1 MTQKKKTGISRLLE
15 FGGRYRWMTVVACI
29 LSGLSS
35 VLMLCP
41 FLCIW
46 LVLRNVLAALPDL
59 STVDVEA
66 MTLYGWAALGL
77 AVGGFLLYSLALLFS
92 HLGAFHTAK
101 NMQSQILHHLAS
113 LPLGFFSQNSSGKLR
128 KIINEN
134 TAQTE
139 NFLAHQLPDMTGSA
153 VTAVT
158 MLAMLLFF
166 DWRLGGLSIL
176 LLVAGFMVQMLMT
189 SEKSMSYMRKYQDA
203 SEQMNNEAVEYV
215 RGIPVVKVF
224 QQTIYSFKSFYAAIM
239 YYKDNVTEYALS
251 CQGPMVAFNVIINAS
266 FAVLIPAGILLIGP
280 EQYSE
285 FLLDLI
291 FYILFTSGSAGILN
305 KILFSG
311 THRMMA
317 QEAVRRIDSLLAE
330 ASVVEDALARI
341 PDQNDVEFRNV
352 TFTYPGGNVPA
363 LSHLSFQVPEG
374 KTVALVGASGSG
386 KTTAATLI
394 PRFWD
399 VQEGA
404 VCIGGVPVSQIPKQE
419 LMNRIAFVFQDSRLL
434 KASILENV
442 RASRPDA
449 TREQVLEALQ
459 AAQCDDILEKLP
471 KGVDTVLGTKGVYLS
486 GGEQQRIAFVF
497 QDSRLL
503 KASILENVRAS
514 RPNATREQVQ
524 EALRAAQCDDILEK
538 LPKGVDTVLGTKG
551 VYLSGGEQ
559 QRIALARA
567 ILKDAPIVLLD
578 EATAFADPENEH
590 KIQMA
595 FERLTRGKTVL
606 MIAHRLPTIQ
616 NADEILVLEQGTI
629 AERGTHSALMAQN
642 GIYASM
648 WRDYQ
653 TSVAWNIGKEG
664 HYAS

>member
-1 MTQKKKTGISRLLE
+1 MDQKKKTGISRLLE
-15 FGGRYRWMTVVACI
+15 FGGRYRWMTVLACV

-46 LVLRNVLAALPDL
+46 LVLRDVLAALPDL
-59 STVDVEA
+59 SKVDVAA

-77 AVGGFLLYSLALLFS
+77 AVGGFLLYALALLFS

-101 NMQSQILHHLAS
+101 NMQSQVLHHLAS

-139 NFLAHQLPDMTGSA
+139 NFLAHQLPDMAGSA

-158 MLAMLLFF
+158 MLVMLLFF
-166 DWRLGGLSIL
+166 DWRLGSLSIL

-189 SEKSMSYMRKYQDA
+189 NEKSMSYMRKYQDA

-239 YYKDNVTEYALS
+239 HYKDNVTEYALS

-280 EQYSE
+280 EHYSE

-291 FYILFTSGSAGILN
+291 FYILFTSGTAGILN

-330 ASVVEDALARI
+330 PSVVESTLARI
-341 PDQNDVEFRNV
+341 PDRNDVEFQDV
-352 TFTYPGGNVPA
+352 TFTYPGGKTPA
-363 LSHLSFQVPEG
+363 LTHLSFQIPEG

-386 KTTAATLI
+386 KTTAAALI

-399 VQEGA
+399 AQEGA
-404 VCIGGVPVSQIPKQE
+404 VCIGGVPVPQIPKYE

-449 TREQVLEALQ
+449 TREQVM
-459 AAQCDDILEKLP
+459 
-471 KGVDTVLGTKGVYLS
+471 
-486 GGEQQRIAFVF
+486 
-497 QDSRLL
+497 
-503 KASILENVRAS
+503 
-514 RPNATREQVQ
+514 

-538 LPKGVDTVLGTKG
+538 LPKGMDTVLGSKG

-578 EATAFADPENEH
+578 EATASLDVENETA
-590 KIQMA
+590 ILEA
-595 FERLTRGKTVL
+595 LSRLIKNKTVL
-606 MIAHRLPTIQ
+606 IIAHRMRTVSG
-616 NADEILVLEQGTI
+616 ADKIVVLKNGTVAEQGTPAQLMQTDGVFRHMVQLQTESQTVLLLFHRCCI
-629 AERGTHSALMAQN
+629 MKKRFPYGTA
-642 GIYASM
+642 
-648 WRDYQ
+648 
-653 TSVAWNIGKEG
+653 
-664 HYAS
+664 

>member
-1 MTQKKKTGISRLLE
+1 MTQEKKTGISRLLE

-46 LVLRNVLAALPDL
+46 LVLRDVLAALPDL
-59 STVDVEA
+59 STVDVAA

-266 FAVLIPAGILLIGP
+266 FAVLIPAGILLIEP

-404 VCIGGVPVSQIPKQE
+404 VCIGGVPVSQIPKRE
-419 LMNRIAFVFQDSRLL
+419 LM
-434 KASILENV
+434 E
-442 RASRPDA
+442 
-449 TREQVLEALQ
+449 
-459 AAQCDDILEKLP
+459 
-471 KGVDTVLGTKGVYLS
+471 
-486 GGEQQRIAFVF
+486 RIAFVF

>member
-59 STVDVEA
+59 STVDVAA

-404 VCIGGVPVSQIPKQE
+404 VCIGGVPVSQIPKRE
-419 LMNRIAFVFQDSRLL
+419 LM
-434 KASILENV
+434 E
-442 RASRPDA
+442 
-449 TREQVLEALQ
+449 
-459 AAQCDDILEKLP
+459 
-471 KGVDTVLGTKGVYLS
+471 
-486 GGEQQRIAFVF
+486 RIAFVF

-578 EATAFADPENEH
+578 EATAFADPENEY

>member
-1 MTQKKKTGISRLLE
+1 MYLAGPAECAGSPAGLE
-15 FGGRYRWMTVVACI
+15 YGGCGGDDPLWLGRAG
-29 LSGLSS
+29 SGRRRLSS
-35 VLMLCP
+35 LFAGSFIFPSRGVP
-41 FLCIW
+41 HGQKYA
-46 LVLRNVLAALPDL
+46 VPDPAP
-59 STVDVEA
+59 S
-66 MTLYGWAALGL
+66 
-77 AVGGFLLYSLALLFS
+77 GFAP
-92 HLGAFHTAK
+92 
-101 NMQSQILHHLAS
+101 I
-113 LPLGFFSQNSSGKLR
+113 GFFSQNSSGKLR

-404 VCIGGVPVSQIPKQE
+404 VCIGGVPVSQIPKRE
-419 LMNRIAFVFQDSRLL
+419 LM
-434 KASILENV
+434 E
-442 RASRPDA
+442 
-449 TREQVLEALQ
+449 
-459 AAQCDDILEKLP
+459 
-471 KGVDTVLGTKGVYLS
+471 
-486 GGEQQRIAFVF
+486 RIAFVF

-524 EALRAAQCDDILEK
+524 EALRAAQCDDI
-538 LPKGVDTVLGTKG
+538 
-551 VYLSGGEQ
+551 
-559 QRIALARA
+559 
-567 ILKDAPIVLLD
+567 
-578 EATAFADPENEH
+578 
-590 KIQMA
+590 
-595 FERLTRGKTVL
+595 
-606 MIAHRLPTIQ
+606 
-616 NADEILVLEQGTI
+616 
-629 AERGTHSALMAQN
+629 
-642 GIYASM
+642 
-648 WRDYQ
+648 
-653 TSVAWNIGKEG
+653 
-664 HYAS
+664 

>member
-46 LVLRNVLAALPDL
+46 LVLRDVLAALPDL
-59 STVDVEA
+59 STVDVAA

-352 TFTYPGGNVPA
+352 TFIYPGGNVPA

-404 VCIGGVPVSQIPKQE
+404 VCIGGVPVSQIPKRE
-419 LMNRIAFVFQDSRLL
+419 LM
-434 KASILENV
+434 E
-442 RASRPDA
+442 
-449 TREQVLEALQ
+449 
-459 AAQCDDILEKLP
+459 
-471 KGVDTVLGTKGVYLS
+471 
-486 GGEQQRIAFVF
+486 RIAFVF

-538 LPKGVDTVLGTKG
+538 LPKGMDTVLGTKG

-578 EATAFADPENEH
+578 EATAFADPENEY

>member
-404 VCIGGVPVSQIPKQE
+404 VCIGGVPVSQIPKRE
-419 LMNRIAFVFQDSRLL
+419 LMERIAFEFQDSR
-434 KASILENV
+434 V
-442 RASRPDA
+442 
-449 TREQVLEALQ
+449 
-459 AAQCDDILEKLP
+459 
-471 KGVDTVLGTKGVYLS
+471 
-486 GGEQQRIAFVF
+486 
-497 QDSRLL
+497 L

>member
-46 LVLRNVLAALPDL
+46 LVLRDVLAALPDL
-59 STVDVEA
+59 SEVDVGT

-158 MLAMLLFF
+158 MLVMLLFF

-176 LLVAGFMVQMLMT
+176 LLIAGFMVQMLMT

-317 QEAVRRIDSLLAE
+317 QEAVRRVDSLLAE
-330 ASVVEDALARI
+330 SPVVENALAQI
-341 PDQNDVEFRNV
+341 PDRNDVEFWDV
-352 TFTYPGGNVPA
+352 TFTYPGGKAPA
-363 LSHLSFQVPEG
+363 LSRLSFQVPEG

-386 KTTAATLI
+386 KTTAASLI

-399 VQEGA
+399 VDSGS
-404 VCIGGVPVSQIPKQE
+404 VTVGGVDVRQLDGRD
-419 LMNRIAFVFQDSRLL
+419 LMDQVAFVFQDTRLFKKSL
-434 KASILENV
+434 LENI
-442 RASRPDA
+442 RAAKPGAS
-449 TREQVLEALQ
+449 REQVMEAAM
-459 AAQCDDILEKLP
+459 AAQCGDILKKLP
-471 KGVDTVLGTKGVYLS
+471 EGLDTVIGTHGIYLS
-486 GGEQQRIAFVF
+486 GGE
-497 QDSRLL
+497 
-503 KASILENVRAS
+503 
-514 RPNATREQVQ
+514 
-524 EALRAAQCDDILEK
+524 C
-538 LPKGVDTVLGTKG
+538 
-551 VYLSGGEQ
+551 

-567 ILKDAPIVLLD
+567 ILKDAPIVVLD
-578 EATAFADPENEH
+578 EASAFADPENEYQ
-590 KIQMA
+590 IQKA
-595 FERLTRGKTVL
+595 FEKLIRNKTVL
-606 MIAHRLPTIQ
+606 IIAHRLSTIR
-616 NADEILVLEQGTI
+616 NADCILVMKDGKV
-629 AERGTHSALMAQN
+629 AEKGTHQSLLDAN
-642 GIYASM
+642 GIYAQM
-648 WRDYQ
+648 WEDYQ
-653 TSVAWNIGKEG
+653 RSAKWKIGAGPQIGANGKE
-664 HYAS
+664 ASI

>member
-442 RASRPDA
+442 RASRP
-449 TREQVLEALQ
+449 
-459 AAQCDDILEKLP
+459 
-471 KGVDTVLGTKGVYLS
+471 
-486 GGEQQRIAFVF
+486 
-497 QDSRLL
+497 
-503 KASILENVRAS
+503 
-514 RPNATREQVQ
+514 NATREQVQ

-538 LPKGVDTVLGTKG
+538 LPKGVDTVLGTRG

>member
-46 LVLRNVLAALPDL
+46 LVLRDVLAALPDL

-305 KILFSG
+305 KIFFSG

-404 VCIGGVPVSQIPKQE
+404 VCIGGVPVSQIPKRE
-419 LMNRIAFVFQDSRLL
+419 LM
-434 KASILENV
+434 E
-442 RASRPDA
+442 
-449 TREQVLEALQ
+449 
-459 AAQCDDILEKLP
+459 
-471 KGVDTVLGTKGVYLS
+471 
-486 GGEQQRIAFVF
+486 RIAFVF

-590 KIQMA
+590 IIQMA

>member
-266 FAVLIPAGILLIGP
+266 FAVLIPAGILLIDP

-404 VCIGGVPVSQIPKQE
+404 VCIGGVPVSQIPKRE
-419 LMNRIAFVFQDSRLL
+419 LM
-434 KASILENV
+434 E
-442 RASRPDA
+442 
-449 TREQVLEALQ
+449 
-459 AAQCDDILEKLP
+459 
-471 KGVDTVLGTKGVYLS
+471 
-486 GGEQQRIAFVF
+486 RIAFVF

-538 LPKGVDTVLGTKG
+538 LPKGVDTVLGTRG

-578 EATAFADPENEH
+578 EATAFADPENEY

>member
-215 RGIPVVKVF
+215 RGIPIVKVF

-251 CQGPMVAFNVIINAS
+251 CQEPMVAFNVIINAS

-404 VCIGGVPVSQIPKQE
+404 VCIGGVPVSQIPKRE
-419 LMNRIAFVFQDSRLL
+419 LM
-434 KASILENV
+434 E
-442 RASRPDA
+442 
-449 TREQVLEALQ
+449 
-459 AAQCDDILEKLP
+459 
-471 KGVDTVLGTKGVYLS
+471 
-486 GGEQQRIAFVF
+486 RIAFVF

>member
-15 FGGRYRWMTVVACI
+15 FGCRYRWMTVVACI

-394 PRFWD
+394 PPVLGCAGRGGLHWRRPGFSNPQAGTDGAHRFCISGQP
-399 VQEGA
+399 VAEGKHPRK
-404 VCIGGVPVSQIPKQE
+404 C
-419 LMNRIAFVFQDSRLL
+419 SRLP
-434 KASILENV
+434 AECDQRAGAGGAQGCPV
-442 RASRPDA
+442 R
-449 TREQVLEALQ
+449 
-459 AAQCDDILEKLP
+459 
-471 KGVDTVLGTKGVYLS
+471 
-486 GGEQQRIAFVF
+486 
-497 QDSRLL
+497 
-503 KASILENVRAS
+503 
-514 RPNATREQVQ
+514 
-524 EALRAAQCDDILEK
+524 
-538 LPKGVDTVLGTKG
+538 
-551 VYLSGGEQ
+551 
-559 QRIALARA
+559 
-567 ILKDAPIVLLD
+567 
-578 EATAFADPENEH
+578 
-590 KIQMA
+590 
-595 FERLTRGKTVL
+595 
-606 MIAHRLPTIQ
+606 
-616 NADEILVLEQGTI
+616 
-629 AERGTHSALMAQN
+629 
-642 GIYASM
+642 
-648 WRDYQ
+648 
-653 TSVAWNIGKEG
+653 
-664 HYAS
+664 

>member
-404 VCIGGVPVSQIPKQE
+404 VCIGGVPVSQIPKRE
-419 LMNRIAFVFQDSRLL
+419 LM
-434 KASILENV
+434 E
-442 RASRPDA
+442 
-449 TREQVLEALQ
+449 
-459 AAQCDDILEKLP
+459 
-471 KGVDTVLGTKGVYLS
+471 
-486 GGEQQRIAFVF
+486 RIAFVF

-629 AERGTHSALMAQN
+629 AEQGTHSALMAQN

>member
-46 LVLRNVLAALPDL
+46 LVLRDVLAALPDL

-113 LPLGFFSQNSSGKLR
+113 LPLGFFAQNSSGKLR

-158 MLAMLLFF
+158 MLVMLLFF

-251 CQGPMVAFNVIINAS
+251 CQEPMVAFNVIINAS

-311 THRMMA
+311 TYRMMA
-317 QEAVRRIDSLLAE
+317 QEAVRRVDSLLAE

-341 PDQNDVEFRNV
+341 PDRNDVEFRDV
-352 TFTYPGGNVPA
+352 TFTYPGGKAPA

-399 VQEGA
+399 VQEGS

-486 GGEQQRIAFVF
+486 GGEQQRIA
-497 QDSRLL
+497 
-503 KASILENVRAS
+503 
-514 RPNATREQVQ
+514 
-524 EALRAAQCDDILEK
+524 
-538 LPKGVDTVLGTKG
+538 
-551 VYLSGGEQ
+551 
-559 QRIALARA
+559 LARA

-595 FERLTRGKTVL
+595 FERLTKGKTVL

-616 NADEILVLEQGTI
+616 NADEILVLEQGDA
-629 AERGTHSALMAQN
+629 AERGTHDSLMARN

-664 HYAS
+664 HHAS

>member
-15 FGGRYRWMTVVACI
+15 FGGCYRWMTVVACI

-46 LVLRNVLAALPDL
+46 LVLRDVLAALPDL
-59 STVDVEA
+59 STVNVEA
-66 MTLYGWAALGL
+66 MTLYGWMALGL
-77 AVGGFLLYSLALLFS
+77 AVGGFLLYSLALFFS

-113 LPLGFFSQNSSGKLR
+113 LSLGFFSQNSSGKLR

-158 MLAMLLFF
+158 MLVMLLFF

-189 SEKSMSYMRKYQDA
+189 NEKSMSYMRKYQDA

-266 FAVLIPAGILLIGP
+266 FAVLIPAGILLISP

-317 QEAVRRIDSLLAE
+317 QEAVRRVDSLLAE
-330 ASVVEDALARI
+330 TSVVEDALARI
-341 PDQNDVEFRNV
+341 PDRNDVEFRDV
-352 TFTYPGGNVPA
+352 TFTYPGGKAPA

-404 VCIGGVPVSQIPKQE
+404 VCIGCVPVSQIPKQE

-486 GGEQQRIAFVF
+486 GGEQQRIA
-497 QDSRLL
+497 
-503 KASILENVRAS
+503 
-514 RPNATREQVQ
+514 
-524 EALRAAQCDDILEK
+524 
-538 LPKGVDTVLGTKG
+538 
-551 VYLSGGEQ
+551 
-559 QRIALARA
+559 LARA

-595 FERLTRGKTVL
+595 FERLTKGKTVL

-616 NADEILVLEQGTI
+616 NADDILVLEQGTA
-629 AERGTHSALMAQN
+629 AERGAHDSLMARN

-664 HYAS
+664 HHAS

>member
-46 LVLRNVLAALPDL
+46 LVLRDVLAALPDL
-59 STVDVEA
+59 STVDVAA

-158 MLAMLLFF
+158 MLVMLLFF

-352 TFTYPGGNVPA
+352 TFIYPGGNVPA

-404 VCIGGVPVSQIPKQE
+404 VCIGGVPVSQIPKRE
-419 LMNRIAFVFQDSRLL
+419 LMERIAFVFQDSRLL

-442 RASRPDA
+442 RGSRPDA
-449 TREQVLEALQ
+449 TRNQVLEALQ

-471 KGVDTVLGTKGVYLS
+471 KGM
-486 GGEQQRIAFVF
+486 
-497 QDSRLL
+497 
-503 KASILENVRAS
+503 
-514 RPNATREQVQ
+514 
-524 EALRAAQCDDILEK
+524 
-538 LPKGVDTVLGTKG
+538 DTVLGTKG

-578 EATAFADPENEH
+578 EATAFADPENEY

>member
-15 FGGRYRWMTVVACI
+15 FGCRYRWMTVVACI

-352 TFTYPGGNVPA
+352 TFIYPGGNVPA

-404 VCIGGVPVSQIPKQE
+404 VCIGGVPVSQIPKRE
-419 LMNRIAFVFQDSRLL
+419 LM
-434 KASILENV
+434 E
-442 RASRPDA
+442 
-449 TREQVLEALQ
+449 
-459 AAQCDDILEKLP
+459 
-471 KGVDTVLGTKGVYLS
+471 
-486 GGEQQRIAFVF
+486 RIAFVF

-578 EATAFADPENEH
+578 EATAFADPENEY

>member
-224 QQTIYSFKSFYAAIM
+224 QQTIYSFKSCYAAIM

-404 VCIGGVPVSQIPKQE
+404 VCIGGVPVSQIPKRE
-419 LMNRIAFVFQDSRLL
+419 LM
-434 KASILENV
+434 E
-442 RASRPDA
+442 
-449 TREQVLEALQ
+449 
-459 AAQCDDILEKLP
+459 
-471 KGVDTVLGTKGVYLS
+471 
-486 GGEQQRIAFVF
+486 RIAFVF

>member
-404 VCIGGVPVSQIPKQE
+404 VCIGGVPVSQIPKLE
-419 LMNRIAFVFQDSRLL
+419 LM
-434 KASILENV
+434 E
-442 RASRPDA
+442 
-449 TREQVLEALQ
+449 
-459 AAQCDDILEKLP
+459 
-471 KGVDTVLGTKGVYLS
+471 
-486 GGEQQRIAFVF
+486 RIAFVF

>member
-1 MTQKKKTGISRLLE
+1 MTQKKKAGISRLLE

-46 LVLRNVLAALPDL
+46 LVLRDVLAALPDL
-59 STVDVEA
+59 STVDVKA

-128 KIINEN
+128 KIIHEN

-158 MLAMLLFF
+158 MLVMLLFF

-176 LLVAGFMVQMLMT
+176 LLIAGFMVQMLMT

-311 THRMMA
+311 TYRMMA
-317 QEAVRRIDSLLAE
+317 QEAVRRVDSLLAE
-330 ASVVEDALARI
+330 ASVVEDALTRI
-341 PDQNDVEFRNV
+341 PDRNDVEFRDV
-352 TFTYPGGNVPA
+352 TFTYPGTKAPA
-363 LSHLSFQVPEG
+363 LFHLSFQVPEG

-419 LMNRIAFVFQDSRLL
+419 LMNRIAFVFQDSQLL

-442 RASRPDA
+442 HASRPDA
-449 TREQVLEALQ
+449 TREQV
-459 AAQCDDILEKLP
+459 
-471 KGVDTVLGTKGVYLS
+471 V
-486 GGEQQRIAFVF
+486 
-497 QDSRLL
+497 
-503 KASILENVRAS
+503 
-514 RPNATREQVQ
+514 
-524 EALRAAQCDDILEK
+524 EALRSAQCDDILEK

-595 FERLTRGKTVL
+595 FERLTQGKTVL

-616 NADEILVLEQGTI
+616 NADEILVLEQGTA
-629 AERGTHSALMAQN
+629 AERGTHDSLMARN

-664 HYAS
+664 HHAS

>member
-1 MTQKKKTGISRLLE
+1 MDQKKKTGISRLLE
-15 FGGRYRWMTVVACI
+15 FGGRYRWMTVLACV

-46 LVLRNVLAALPDL
+46 LVLRDVLAALPDL
-59 STVDVEA
+59 SKVDVAA

-77 AVGGFLLYSLALLFS
+77 AVGGFLLYALALLFS

-101 NMQSQILHHLAS
+101 NMQSQVLHHLAS

-139 NFLAHQLPDMTGSA
+139 NFLAHQLPDMAGSA

-158 MLAMLLFF
+158 MLVMLLFF
-166 DWRLGGLSIL
+166 DWRLGSLSIL

-189 SEKSMSYMRKYQDA
+189 NEKSMSYMRKYQDA

-239 YYKDNVTEYALS
+239 HYKDNVTEYALS

-280 EQYSE
+280 EHYSE

-291 FYILFTSGSAGILN
+291 FYILFTSGTAGILN

-330 ASVVEDALARI
+330 PSVVESTLARI
-341 PDQNDVEFRNV
+341 PDRNDVEFQDV
-352 TFTYPGGNVPA
+352 TFTYPGGKTPA
-363 LSHLSFQVPEG
+363 LTHLSFQIPEG

-386 KTTAATLI
+386 KTTAAALI

-399 VQEGA
+399 AQEGA
-404 VCIGGVPVSQIPKQE
+404 VCIGGVPVPQIPKYE

-449 TREQVLEALQ
+449 TREQVM
-459 AAQCDDILEKLP
+459 
-471 KGVDTVLGTKGVYLS
+471 
-486 GGEQQRIAFVF
+486 
-497 QDSRLL
+497 
-503 KASILENVRAS
+503 
-514 RPNATREQVQ
+514 

-538 LPKGVDTVLGTKG
+538 LPKGMDTVLGSKG

-590 KIQMA
+590 KIQIA
-595 FERLTRGKTVL
+595 FERLTKGKTVL
-606 MIAHRLPTIQ
+606 MIGHRLPTIQ
-616 NADEILVLEQGTI
+616 NADEILVLEQGSI
-629 AERGTHSALMAQN
+629 AERGTHDALMERN

-653 TSVAWNIGKEG
+653 TSVAWNIGKET
-664 HYAS
+664 HHAS

>member
-158 MLAMLLFF
+158 MLATLLFF

-404 VCIGGVPVSQIPKQE
+404 VCIGGVPVSQIPKRE
-419 LMNRIAFVFQDSRLL
+419 LM
-434 KASILENV
+434 E
-442 RASRPDA
+442 
-449 TREQVLEALQ
+449 
-459 AAQCDDILEKLP
+459 
-471 KGVDTVLGTKGVYLS
+471 
-486 GGEQQRIAFVF
+486 RIAFVF

-538 LPKGVDTVLGTKG
+538 LPKGVDTVLGTRG

>member
-251 CQGPMVAFNVIINAS
+251 CQEPMVAFNVIINAS

-404 VCIGGVPVSQIPKQE
+404 VCIGGVPVSQIPKRE
-419 LMNRIAFVFQDSRLL
+419 LM
-434 KASILENV
+434 E
-442 RASRPDA
+442 
-449 TREQVLEALQ
+449 
-459 AAQCDDILEKLP
+459 
-471 KGVDTVLGTKGVYLS
+471 
-486 GGEQQRIAFVF
+486 RIAFVF

-538 LPKGVDTVLGTKG
+538 LPKGVDTVLGTRG